1 MKILANIQTGAVV
14 FYPNTT
20 PKVTYSQFD
29 TGEVNPRGRAIFER
43 VQNNVIHT
51 LTEDEET
58 LLANREK
65 GKMLILADAE
75 TLLLEDKEL
84 HTAHLVLVDRPL
96 ESIKAS
102 IRPKRDRLLASSD
115 WTQLNDT
122 TLPEE
127 VIAAWATYRQD
138 LRDLTGEIDENGEVD
153 FPEKP

>member
-1 MKILANIQTGAVV
+1 MKILANLQNGRIT
-14 FYPNTT
+14 FYPTTT
-20 PKVTYSQFD
+20 PKVTYSQVD
-29 TGEVNPRGRAIFER
+29 TGEVNSKGSPIFER

-102 IRPKRDRLLASSD
+102 LRPERDRLLAASD

-127 VIAAWATYRQD
+127 TLAAWSVYRQD
-138 LRDLTGEIDENGEVD
+138 LRDLTNVIDESGEVD